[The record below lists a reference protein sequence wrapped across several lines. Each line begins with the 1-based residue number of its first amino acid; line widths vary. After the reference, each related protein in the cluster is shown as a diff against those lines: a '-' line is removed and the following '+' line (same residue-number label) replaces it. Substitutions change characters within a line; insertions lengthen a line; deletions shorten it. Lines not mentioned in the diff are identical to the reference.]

1 MKNMKRSNFRRKN
14 LDNKNYM
21 YLKNN
26 MTLWESKLQNSDYL
40 I

>member
-14 LDNKNYM
+14 LDNKNY
-21 YLKNN
+21 LKKN